1 MTTKTPHTAAELD
14 EAKRKELINDYQE
27 LLYDEMPLVMLYNG
41 YSFSVKSDRF
51 QGYNGFEGGVN
62 NQKVWEWS
70 VAK

>member
-1 MTTKTPHTAAELD
+1 
-14 EAKRKELINDYQE
+14 
-27 LLYDEMPLVMLYNG
+27 MPLVMLYNG